1 MFAQQQYKDR
11 IMSYSHQSSMTKKTE
26 ECRHDVQRARS
37 ELEALGQLI
46 GSKTQH
52 IECLELR
59 LNGYLAE
66 LLSVPDT
73 RDTDLKVARIEEDSL
88 VGQQWPSPRS
98 LPVLLPSSSL
108 SGNNTAFASYDER
121 RPDDPQQP

>member
-1 MFAQQQYKDR
+1 
-11 IMSYSHQSSMTKKTE
+11 MTKKTE
-26 ECRHDVQRARS
+26 ECRHDIQRARS

-52 IECLELR
+52 IEYLELR

-73 RDTDLKVARIEEDSL
+73 RDTDLKVARIEDESL
-88 VGQQWPSPRS
+88 AGQQWPLHVHVV
-98 LPVLLPSSSL
+98 LPTSSL
-108 SGNNTAFASYDER
+108 SGNTAFASYDEKKS
-121 RPDDPQQP
+121 DDLQQL